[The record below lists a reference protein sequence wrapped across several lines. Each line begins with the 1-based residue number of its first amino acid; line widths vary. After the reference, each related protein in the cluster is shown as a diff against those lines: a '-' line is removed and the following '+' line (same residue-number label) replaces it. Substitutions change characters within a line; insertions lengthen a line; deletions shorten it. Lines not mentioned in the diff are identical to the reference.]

1 MWFSISRSLTKVVT
15 ISVSTAVS
23 VSVSVSI
30 ATISVST
37 IAVVGIGFGFTFT
50 NEMMSWDTASVTGTF
65 EARSTC
71 SRPGLLVEITTI
83 SIPSIGI
90 SFSRNRSC
98 QADSGD
104 HKKLHIEYLNWSFD
118 VKKKMKL
125 YTLSY
130 PSNLDI

>member
-15 ISVSTAVS
+15 ISVSTAIS

-30 ATISVST
+30 AS
-37 IAVVGIGFGFTFT
+37 IAVVGCGIGFGFTFA
-50 NEMMSWDTASVTGTF
+50 NEVVIWDTASVTGTF

-71 SRPGLLVEITTI
+71 SRPGLLVEVTSI

-90 SFSRNRSC
+90 GFSRNRSC

-104 HKKLHIEYLNWSFD
+104 HKKLHIEYLNWFFD
-118 VKKKMKL
+118 VKKK
-125 YTLSY
+125 
-130 PSNLDI
+130 